1 MKKEQLIET
10 IKLMPT
16 YSPQIGYFFKAT
28 QHGIG
33 LIEEAK
39 KIANAVWKQEFC
51 VILTNQIDALDL
63 MALCEHHNDKEV
75 TYIFSDMEK
84 ANPKLRNTIFSHF
97 SKNRSEFLNDKS
109 HVIYLVNPDDN
120 EYYQDPWDDYVMSHS
135 IKFNVES

>member
-1 MKKEQLIET
+1 
-10 IKLMPT
+10 MPT
-16 YSPQIGYFFKAT
+16 YSPQIGYFLKTT

-97 SKNRSEFLNDKS
+97 SKNRSEFINDKS

-120 EYYQDPWDDYVMSHS
+120 EYYQDPWDDYVMTHS

>member
-28 QHGIG
+28 QHGMG

>member
-120 EYYQDPWDDYVMSHS
+120 EYYQDPWDDYVMTHS

>member
-16 YSPQIGYFFKAT
+16 YSPQICYFFKAT
-28 QHGIG
+28 QHGMG

-39 KIANAVWKQEFC
+39 KIAKEVWKQEFC